1 MTASDTTN
9 LLLRGGVDAAGVR
22 LDVRVDP
29 VSGTVVAVGQELA
42 PEPSEELVDC
52 SGMVLLPAPAE
63 PHAHLD
69 KALSAAHAPNPA
81 GDLVGAI
88 AAWHAYR
95 PSLDEA
101 EILGRARAA
110 AHELVAHGTTA
121 IRSHVD
127 VGPGIG
133 LRALHALVA
142 LREEL
147 AEQGLAELQLVAL
160 ISPPLTGPE
169 GADNRE
175 LLAAALEAGADVA
188 GGCPHLDPD
197 PVGATA
203 AALDAAELAG
213 AAIDLHTDETLDPRV
228 LAVRDLARMVVERGF
243 VGGAVAS
250 HCVSLGVQPPPVQ
263 ALVARELAD
272 AGIAVVALPQT
283 NLYLQGRDV
292 AAAPPR
298 GLTAVRAL
306 LDAGVTVAAGADNVR
321 DPFNCVGRA
330 DALETAALLVMA
342 AHLTPEEAWA
352 RVSDDARAAMGLAVV
367 ALAAGAPAEILAV
380 RGASLAD
387 AIARGSEH
395 RIVIHAGRCVAC
407 TEVRTALEPLSTV
420 PAPALTS

>member
-1 MTASDTTN
+1 MNAT
-9 LLLRGGVDAAGVR
+9 LLLRGGVDAAGAR
-22 LDVRVDP
+22 LDVRVDAATGAIVHAEADVTP
-29 VSGTVVAVGQELA
+29 SPADTVVACF
-42 PEPSEELVDC
+42 D
-52 SGMVLLPAPAE
+52 MVLLPAPAE

-69 KALSAAHAPNPA
+69 KALSAAAAPNPA

-95 PSLDEA
+95 PTLDEA

-110 AHELVAHGTTA
+110 AHELVVHGTTA
-121 IRSHVD
+121 IRTHVD

-133 LRALHALVA
+133 LRGLHALVA

-147 AEQGLAELQLVAL
+147 AEQQLAQLQIVAL

-169 GADNRE
+169 GAENRE
-175 LLAAALEAGADVA
+175 LLAAALDAGADVA

-213 AAIDLHTDETLDPRV
+213 TPIDLHSDETLDPRA

-243 VGGAVAS
+243 VAGAVAS
-250 HCVSLGVQPPPVQ
+250 HCVSLGVQTPEVQ

-272 AGIAVVALPQT
+272 AGVAVVALPQT
-283 NLYLQGRDV
+283 NLYLQAREV

-321 DPFNCVGRA
+321 DPFNCVGRS
-330 DALETAALLVMA
+330 DPLETAALMVMA

-352 RVSDDARAAMGLAVV
+352 RVSTDARAAMGLPAV
-367 ALAAGAPAEILAV
+367 ALVPGAPAEILAV
-380 RGASLAD
+380 HGASLAD

-395 RIVIHAGRCVAC
+395 RFVIHAGRCVAR
-407 TEVRTALEPLSTV
+407 TEVRTVLEPSSTV
-420 PAPALTS
+420 PALTS

>member
-1 MTASDTTN
+1 MT
-9 LLLRGGVDAAGVR
+9 LLLRGGVDASGAR

-29 VSGTVVAVGQELA
+29 VTGAIATAEPDVLPTAGDRVLACLDMVV
-42 PEPSEELVDC
+42 
-52 SGMVLLPAPAE
+52 LPAPAE

-69 KALSAAHAPNPA
+69 KALSAAAAPNPA

-88 AAWHAYR
+88 AAWRAYR

-110 AHELVAHGTTA
+110 ARELIAHGTTA
-121 IRSHVD
+121 IRTHVD

-133 LRALHALVA
+133 LRGLRALIA

-147 AEQGLAELQLVAL
+147 ADQRLADLQIVAL

-169 GADNRE
+169 GAENRE
-175 LLAAALEAGADVA
+175 LLAAALDAGADVA

-197 PVGATA
+197 PAGATA

-213 AAIDLHTDETLDPRV
+213 TPIDLHSDETLDPRK

-243 VGGAVAS
+243 VAGAVAS
-250 HCVSLGVQPPPVQ
+250 HCVSLGVQPPAIQ
-263 ALVARELAD
+263 AVVACELAE
-272 AGIAVVALPQT
+272 AGVAVVALPQT
-283 NLYLQGRDV
+283 NLYLQARDV
-292 AAAPPR
+292 DAAPPR

-330 DALETAALLVMA
+330 DPLETAALMVMA
-342 AHLTPEEAWA
+342 AHLSPEEAWA
-352 RVSDDARAAMGLAVV
+352 RVSAGARAAMGLPAV
-367 ALAAGAPAEILAV
+367 ALVPGAPAEILAV

-395 RIVIHAGRCVAC
+395 RFVIHAGRCVAR
-407 TEVRTALEPLSTV
+407 TEVRSVLEPLSTV
-420 PAPALTS
+420 PALTS